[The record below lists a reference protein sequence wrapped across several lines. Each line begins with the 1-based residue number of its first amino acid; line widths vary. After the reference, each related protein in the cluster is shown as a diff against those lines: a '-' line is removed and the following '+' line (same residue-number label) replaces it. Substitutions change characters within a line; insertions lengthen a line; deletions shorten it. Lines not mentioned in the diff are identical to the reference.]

1 VRGEKEIKSMQKEKI
16 GDVIFFLDC
25 KEDRSEDLC
34 AKEKKNNSNL
44 LSLCIFVLNVST
56 IVC

>member
-34 AKEKKNNSNL
+34 AKEKK
-44 LSLCIFVLNVST
+44 T
-56 IVC
+56 ILICYHFAFLFLMFLQ

>member
-34 AKEKKNNSNL
+34 AKEKKQ
-44 LSLCIFVLNVST
+44 F
-56 IVC
+56 